1 MKKLIVFIVSVLAV
15 VIAADIFTGLVADRY
30 MSSARLPGDYRSVDY
45 VMRESRDSILILG
58 SSVAL
63 NSLMPAVIEDSLP
76 GMTCFNGAA
85 NAQQLP
91 FFLAMLDCVLQR
103 ETPRMVVVG
112 LETNACATTGT
123 GERFNL
129 LAPYYHRGYDYLD
142 SCMEG
147 GTTIGRIKLSSNL
160 LRYNT
165 IWWRIL
171 LYHFVTADNP
181 GEKGFVAKDI
191 PPLPP
196 TLASLDEDEPMSD
209 ERRQELE
216 RLVGTCSQHGI
227 KLIVFFPPQYQHL
240 TGSNKCRDQVK
251 SLLSQHGLTCLDYSQ
266 DSTFLNHPEWFYDN
280 IHLNGDGA
288 RVFTARFVNDLLHN
302 NQSE

>member
-1 MKKLIVFIVSVLAV
+1 MRKLTVFIVTVLAV
-15 VIAADIFTGLVADRY
+15 VVAADVLLGVFVDHY
-30 MSSARLPGDYRSVDY
+30 MSRAKLPGDYRSVDY

-91 FFLAMLDCVLQR
+91 FFLSILDCVLRR
-103 ETPRMVVVG
+103 ETPRMVIVG
-112 LETNACATTGT
+112 FETAACATTGT

-129 LAPYYHRGYDYLD
+129 LAPYYHRGYEYLD

-147 GTTIGRIKLSSNL
+147 GSTVGRVKLKSNL

-181 GEKGFVAKDI
+181 GEKGFIAKDI

-196 TLASLDEDEPMSD
+196 TLTSLDEDEPMSD

-216 RLVGTCSQHGI
+216 RLVGICLRHNIRLT
-227 KLIVFFPPQYQHL
+227 VFFPPQYQRL
-240 TGSNKCRDQVK
+240 TGTNKCREQVK
-251 SLLSQHGLTCLDYSQ
+251 SLLSGHGITCLDYSQ

-288 RVFTARFVNDLLHN
+288 RVFTSRFVNDLVN
-302 NQSE
+302 NNPTE